1 MLFIL
6 VMDNLNSMI
15 RHAASMQLLQPLA
28 VHPSIHRPSFYADD
42 VVIFLRSAVFDLQVM
57 KTILELFGH
66 ASGLHS
72 NLAKSS
78 VSPIHCS
85 SDDLTLTADSVL
97 RD

>member
-1 MLFIL
+1 
-6 VMDNLNSMI
+6 
-15 RHAASMQLLQPLA
+15 
-28 VHPSIHRPSFYADD
+28 
-42 VVIFLRSAVFDLQVM
+42 VFDLQVM